1 MSTREI
7 TLSLSEMPKANQR
20 LYIASPFT
28 WTDARAILEPSTDG
42 LVNVMFVEGGRFN
55 WTKEPLRSELVWEY
69 LCTRANT
76 DWRGFTVEYT
86 QWDPAT
92 EDTIFEYL
100 QGGVDHECSH
110 L

>member
-1 MSTREI
+1 MWVDEKTKEPHEGLWKYVSTIDSISGALPE
-7 TLSLSEMPKANQR
+7 SV
-20 LYIASPFT
+20 
-28 WTDARAILEPSTDG
+28 
-42 LVNVMFVEGGRFN
+42 VNVVFVEGGRFN
-55 WTKEPLRSELVWEY
+55 WTKEPLRPELVREY

-76 DWRGFTVEYT
+76 EWRGFTVEYT